1 MYNGQ
6 AVSLKSIDN
15 GVVELTFD
23 LQGES
28 VNKLNN
34 LTLKELGEAVSL
46 LEDTP
51 DVKGLLISSAKPAF
65 IVGADITEFQSSFSL
80 TPDAL
85 KAWINETHKTFRAL
99 ENLPF
104 PTVTAIN
111 GMALGGGFEL
121 ALSTDFRV
129 LAADARVGLPE
140 VNLGICPGWGGTVR
154 LSRLIGTEAALQWT
168 LIGKPQKPQV
178 ALEQGAVDAVAV
190 PDALRQEALLVL
202 QAAISGEKSHA
213 QSRARK
219 QQPLVDSVAVR
230 TELADLQDQYGK
242 KLDPNYPAAG
252 VILATVTQHSTLDF
266 AEALNTELD
275 SLVTLAHSDS
285 AKSLIGLFMNDQLLK
300 KQSKRWCKQA
310 APVKQSA
317 VLGAGIM
324 GGGVAYQ
331 SASTGTPI
339 LMKDIRNEA
348 LDLGVKTASKLLD
361 REIAK
366 GRLDEA
372 GKTAVM
378 DAITP
383 TLEYKDF
390 WAVDLVV
397 EAVVEN
403 PAVKAAVLADVERA
417 VPDDAVLASN
427 TSTISIDSLVESVAR
442 PEQFCGMHFF
452 NPVHLMPLVE
462 VIRGRKTSNQTIAR
476 TVAYATAM
484 GKTPIVVNDCP
495 GFLVNRIL
503 FPYFNAFNRLLIDGV
518 DFQRIDRV
526 MEQFGWPMGPAYLAD
541 VVGIDTLVHADH
553 VMQAGFPERMGH
565 DADVIAEALLAA
577 DCLGQKN
584 GKGFYEYGVDDS
596 GRRYKEPAGLAR
608 QLIADRMT
616 QTLDLSDQEIVD
628 RMMIPMCL
636 EAVRCLE
643 DGIVETATEVDMGLI
658 LGLGFPRFRGGALRY
673 IDTLGLEVFAEKS
686 EANQQHGALY
696 QLTDGFK
703 AQQAEKRTFY

>member
-6 AVSLKSIDN
+6 AVSLKSIDT
-15 GVVELTFD
+15 GVFELEFD

-46 LEDTP
+46 LAETKN
-51 DVKGLLISSAKPAF
+51 VKGLLVSSAKPAF
-65 IVGADITEFQSSFSL
+65 IVGADITEFQSNFAL
-80 TPDAL
+80 TAEEL
-85 KAWINETHKTFRAL
+85 KAWINETHKTFSAM

-104 PTVTAIN
+104 STVAAIN

-121 ALSTDFRV
+121 ALCTDFRV

-168 LIGKPQKPQV
+168 LTGKPQKSQV
-178 ALEQGAVDAVAV
+178 ALDQGAVDCIVASDV
-190 PDALRQEALLVL
+190 LRQEALSVL
-202 QAAISGEKSHA
+202 HAAMAGEKSYA
-213 QSRARK
+213 KNRARK
-219 QQPLVDSVAVR
+219 QQPLVDSLAVR
-230 TELADLQDQYGK
+230 TELADLSEKYGK

-252 VILATVTQHSTLDF
+252 VILASVIQHSTLDF
-266 AEALNTELD
+266 AEALNVEVDGFTSLAQSD
-275 SLVTLAHSDS
+275 AAQSLV
-285 AKSLIGLFMNDQLLK
+285 GLFMNDQLLK
-300 KQSKRWCKQA
+300 KKSKRWCKQA

-331 SASTGTPI
+331 SASSGTPI
-339 LMKDIRNEA
+339 LMKDIREEA

-361 REIAK
+361 RKIDK
-366 GRLDEA
+366 GRLDNA
-372 GKTAVM
+372 GKAVVM

-383 TLEYKDF
+383 TLEYNEF

-403 PAVKAAVLADVERA
+403 PVVKAAVLADVERA

-427 TSTISIDSLVESVAR
+427 TSTISIDSLAESVAR

-462 VIRGRKTSNQTIAR
+462 VIRGSKTSNQTIAR

-553 VMQAGFPERMGH
+553 VMQEGFPERMGH

-616 QTLDLSDQEIVD
+616 QSLDISDQEIID

-643 DGIVETATEVDMGLI
+643 DGIVETATEADMGLI

-673 IDTLGLEVFAEKS
+673 IDTQGLDVFAAKV
-686 EANQQHGALY
+686 EANKQHGALY